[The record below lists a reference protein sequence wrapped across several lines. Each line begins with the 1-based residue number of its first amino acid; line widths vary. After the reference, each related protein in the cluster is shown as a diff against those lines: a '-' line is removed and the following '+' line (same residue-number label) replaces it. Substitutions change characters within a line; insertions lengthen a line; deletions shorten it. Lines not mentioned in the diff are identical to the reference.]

1 MEFMLGKEEFM
12 KLENYEYIIETA
24 RCRSISI
31 AAKKMY
37 LSQSTLSSIIN
48 STEKEIGYEL
58 FYRSSQGIVLTER
71 GEEAVEI
78 MEEICRNN
86 RLIHELGTGN
96 VKKRIRWVLI
106 NVYTCLSSFLSME
119 LSGYLQSRDYDHIRL
134 SVKKTDGCNV
144 LSGLLHGEADMAIG
158 HCSLEELERYRTMV
172 KKAGFELHILF
183 EDTDGC
189 FLSAKSPFAG
199 RNELDLNELSEYY
212 MAVMQCCAHTHSL
225 DVYDMLTKHI
235 SVFDSIDVIMQM
247 VASGKYFT
255 ILPCNTMSLHREV
268 RQGNIVSIPLKGR
281 KKKIFSFIAVREEE
295 KRSSAESRVLKDVMF
310 FSKNIKK

>member
-1 MEFMLGKEEFM
+1 M

-24 RCRSISI
+24 RCRSISM

-58 FYRSSQGIVLTER
+58 FYRSPQGIVLTER

-86 RLIHELGTGN
+86 ELIHELGSGSA
-96 VKKRIRWVLI
+96 KQRIRWVLI
-106 NVYTCLSSFLSME
+106 NVYTCLSGFLSME
-119 LSGYLQSRDYDHIRL
+119 LSGYLQSPGYNHIRL

-158 HCSLEELERYRTMV
+158 HCSLEELESYRNMV
-172 KKAGFELHILF
+172 KKAGFELYILF

-189 FLSAKSPFAG
+189 FLSAQSPFAQKA
-199 RNELDLNELSEYY
+199 ELDITELTEYC
-212 MAVMQCCAHTHSL
+212 MAVMQCCVHTHGM
-225 DVYDMLTKHI
+225 DAYDMLTKHI
-235 SVFDSIDVIMQM
+235 SVFDSIDAIMQM
-247 VASGKYFT
+247 VASGRYFT
-255 ILPCNTMSLHREV
+255 ILPRNTMSLHREV
-268 RQGNIVSIPLKGR
+268 L
-281 KKKIFSFIAVREEE
+281 
-295 KRSSAESRVLKDVMF
+295 
-310 FSKNIKK
+310 